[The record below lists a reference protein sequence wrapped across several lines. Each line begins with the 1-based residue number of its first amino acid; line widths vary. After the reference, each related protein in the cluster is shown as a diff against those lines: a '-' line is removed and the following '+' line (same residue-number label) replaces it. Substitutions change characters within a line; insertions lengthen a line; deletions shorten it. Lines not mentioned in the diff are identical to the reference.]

1 MTRRLIKKLPQ
12 EVTSCGSSMR
22 QGSYEPSRR
31 QRPLIAHGKDDAI
44 TPGSRE
50 TISSLANDGFVRVVE
65 PILWLHKKLRH
76 DACQTVAELI
86 SSFLK

>member
-1 MTRRLIKKLPQ
+1 MTRRLMKKLPQ

-44 TPGSRE
+44 TPEGRE
-50 TISSLANDGFVRVVE
+50 TISDLASDDFIRVVE
-65 PILWLHKKLRH
+65 PI
-76 DACQTVAELI
+76 
-86 SSFLK
+86 S